1 MDAGATLAGGAVAR
15 TVTGMLPLPKDGIA
29 GVAAGVAVAV
39 GVGYAARKVVSAD
52 TARFLTA
59 GAMQV
64 PLKAL
69 ITTFLPTA
77 GAFLGDYD
85 SVGAYMLPD
94 AGVGNYMNDGSL
106 SGSEEYVEVSAYE

>member
-1 MDAGATLAGGAVAR
+1 MDAGATLVGGAIAR
-15 TVTGMLPLPKDGIA
+15 TATGMLPLPAEGIA
-29 GVAAGVAVAV
+29 GVAAGMVVAV
-39 GVGYAARKVVSAD
+39 GVGYAARRVVSSD

-69 ITTFLPTA
+69 ITTFIPQA
-77 GAFLGDYD
+77 GAFLGAYD
-85 SVGAYMLPD
+85 DVGAYALP

-106 SGSEEYVEVSAYE
+106 SGSDGEYIEVGAYE